1 MLPAALLFAL
11 CQSDQPAVPPAEQA
25 PAPVQHAGKDPAAR
39 PAPQAGAQGEPDKP
53 QEAPAPASKRPPR
66 ADAINGIQFVV
77 NEEAVTKREFINDL
91 RRKNRPNST
100 PQELDR
106 ALQETFYENVELLLM
121 EQGGRELGYDENI
134 VQRYVD
140 DSIKDNIEQ
149 YGGIVDLGE
158 ELRRKNIDP
167 VELREI
173 KRKAAYRELWGYA
186 VDGRQTGASG
196 RPSVDRYV
204 RPGRLLFE
212 YERSTKAELA
222 PVMVHFQNVFVSVN
236 AAGSAQAALEKADE
250 VVELA
255 RSGANFTE
263 LVRDRSNSTT
273 KARDGWERN
282 LPLEFVIEKLPD
294 VGEFVASATPQSVS
308 DPIPERVD
316 GELVGFRIVSSV
328 TREQPEVHF
337 MSTKAQ
343 EDLRN
348 RLLEVQSRYRRDR
361 ELARMLDAAFVWPP
375 EHFRR
380 PAKR

>member
-1 MLPAALLFAL
+1 MLSAALLFAL
-11 CQSDQPAVPPAEQA
+11 FQSDKPAVPPAEGA
-25 PAPVQHAGKDPAAR
+25 PAPVQDT
-39 PAPQAGAQGEPDKP
+39 GAQEPQNEP
-53 QEAPAPASKRPPR
+53 QNEPQPAPAPAAKRPPR

-91 RRKNRPNST
+91 RRRNRPNST
-100 PQELDR
+100 PQELER
-106 ALQETFYENVELLLM
+106 ALQDTFYENVELLLM
-121 EQGGRELGYDENI
+121 EQGGRELGYDESI

-140 DSIKDNIEQ
+140 DSIKDNIKD

-186 VDGRQTGASG
+186 VDGRQPGASG

-222 PVMVHFQNVFVSVN
+222 PVLVQFQEVFLSAD
-236 AAGSAQAALEKADE
+236 AAGGAKAALERANE
-250 VVELA
+250 VVEQA

-273 KARDGWERN
+273 KVRDGWQRK

-316 GELVGFRIVSSV
+316 GELIGFRVIASV

-343 EDLRN
+343 DDLRS